1 MERDEIQTDSPA
13 STDEFLSWAYSDI
26 LGESHGNIILSSK
39 HHTEYYIVALET
51 FM

>member
-1 MERDEIQTDSPA
+1 MERDEIQTDSSA

-39 HHTEYYIVALET
+39 HHSEYNIITLET